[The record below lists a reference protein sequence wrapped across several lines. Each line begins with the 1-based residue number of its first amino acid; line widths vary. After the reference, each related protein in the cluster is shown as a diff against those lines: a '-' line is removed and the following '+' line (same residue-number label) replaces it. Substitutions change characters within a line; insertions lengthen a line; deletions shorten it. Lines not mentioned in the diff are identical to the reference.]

1 VTNASQRRSLWLAV
15 VTVPLLFAAL
25 FVLQTRIDARTR
37 TEAQQQQELLL
48 RSPAAIEKMSLGY
61 DSLLADVY
69 WTRAVQYYGGQLA
82 AEHFHFPLLWPLLD
96 ISTTL
101 DPKLLPAYH
110 FGAVFLSE
118 PYVGANRPDL
128 AVQLVKRGIAANP
141 ERWGLYS
148 DLGFLYYWYL
158 RDYHHAAQAYLDGSN
173 TPQGPPWMKMMAARL
188 DQKGG
193 SLETSRMIWTQVY
206 ETNSNPKIRK
216 LALDTLKGLK
226 AQQDEQELDMLASEY
241 HQRFGRYPA
250 STAEMQTAGLLRGIP
265 VDPDGYPYV
274 LGPDGKSSLN
284 PHSDVGIPAE
294 PRTPPSFS
302 AK

>member
-1 VTNASQRRSLWLAV
+1 MGIIPV
-15 VTVPLLFAAL
+15 LFAAL

-61 DSLLADVY
+61 NSLLADVY
-69 WTRAVQYYGGQLA
+69 WTRAVQYYGSQLEA
-82 AEHFHFPLLWPLLD
+82 GNLNFPLLWPLLD
-96 ISTTL
+96 VSTTL

-110 FGAVFLSE
+110 FGAIFLSE
-118 PYVGANRPDL
+118 PRAGANRPDL
-128 AVQLVKRGIAANP
+128 GIRIVKRGIAANP
-141 ERWGLYS
+141 QRWGLYA

-158 RDYHHAAQAYLDGSN
+158 RDYRDAASAYLAGSH
-173 TPQGPPWMKMMAARL
+173 TSQGPSWMKMMAARL

-216 LALDTLKGLK
+216 LAFDTLKALK
-226 AQQDEQELDMLASEY
+226 VQQDEQELDMLAAEY
-241 HQRFGRYPA
+241 RERFGRYPA
-250 STAEMQTAGLLRGIP
+250 SIAEMSAAGLLRGIP
-265 VDPDGYPYV
+265 VDPDGYPYA
-274 LGPDGKSSLN
+274 LGPDGKAGLN
-284 PHSDVGIPAE
+284 PGSDVTIPPE
-294 PRTPPSFS
+294 PKTPPTFS